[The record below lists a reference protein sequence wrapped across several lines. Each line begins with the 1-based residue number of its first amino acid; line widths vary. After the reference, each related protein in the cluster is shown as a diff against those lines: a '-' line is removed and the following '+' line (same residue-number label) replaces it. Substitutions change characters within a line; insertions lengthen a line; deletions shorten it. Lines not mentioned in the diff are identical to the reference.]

1 LLTSIEGAKMVSMES
16 ISEEIINQVVD
27 KYNNEKEY
35 SNIDALITEQRT
47 FYRSGKTRSF
57 QFRKDQLK
65 KLKSLVEQNEDKIN
79 SAIQAD
85 LGRSD
90 FLVSLTTGGVI
101 TEIKYMLERVLT
113 LKPPFISL
121 RLKQWMKNI
130 KHRSPQMFLGSKAYV
145 ESVPK
150 GVVLIL
156 GPWNYPLLLT
166 MVPLVGAIA
175 AGNCVTIKPSEGA
188 PNTSKVIAEL
198 VNNNFSNNF
207 IHVEEGGIEK
217 AITLTNNPSW
227 DHIFFTGG
235 TEIGRQV
242 YQAAAKNLIPV
253 TLELG
258 GKTPTIV
265 HKDVHL
271 KLAARRIVS
280 MKFINAG
287 QTCMAPDYLLVH
299 KEIKDLL
306 IQEMKKYLLKFFGE
320 NVETSKDYARIIN
333 DKHFERLVPLIN
345 ESGSLVI
352 GGKTNSET
360 KFIEP
365 TVIERVGL
373 DSQLMQEEIFGPI
386 LPIIEFE
393 EDEEV
398 INFIESRPHPLALY
412 IYTKNNKFKDK
423 ILQSTNFGGSMI
435 NESVMYY
442 LHPEIP
448 FGGKGLSGLG
458 NYSGKFSFDTF
469 SQQRPIVEAGTF
481 RDRFLEGINIKFFRY
496 PPFNKTK
503 ISLLKLFQRGFSRF
517 RL

>member
-1 LLTSIEGAKMVSMES
+1 MVILES
-16 ISEEIINQVVD
+16 VSEEIITEVVD
-27 KYNNEKEY
+27 EYIKEDY
-35 SNIDALITEQRT
+35 SYFDGLINEQRA
-47 FYRSGKTRSF
+47 FYRSGVTRDF
-57 QFRKDQLK
+57 EFRKTQLK
-65 KLKSLVEQNEDKIN
+65 KLKSLIEQEEDKIN
-79 SAIQAD
+79 KAIQAD

-90 FLVSLTTGGVI
+90 FVLVFTTGGVI
-101 TEIKYMLERVLT
+101 TEIKYVLERVLT
-113 LKPPFISL
+113 LKPPFFSY
-121 RLKQWMKNI
+121 RLNQWMKNI
-130 KHRSPQMFLGSKAYV
+130 KHRSPQVFLGSKTYV
-145 ESVPK
+145 ENVPK

-156 GPWNYPLLLT
+156 GPWNYPFLLT

-175 AGNCVTIKPSEGA
+175 AGNCVTIKPSEAA

-198 VNNNFSNNF
+198 INKNFPKNF
-207 IHVEEGGIEK
+207 VRVEEGGVDEAIE
-217 AITLTNNPSW
+217 LTNNPSW

-299 KEIKDLL
+299 KDIKDSL
-306 IQEMKKYLLKFFGE
+306 IQEMRKYVRKFFGE
-320 NVETSKDYARIIN
+320 NVEASKDFARIIN
-333 DKHFERLVPLIN
+333 DKHFNRLVPLIE

-352 GGKTNSET
+352 GGKTNSKT

-365 TVIERVGL
+365 TIIESVDL
-373 DSQLMQEEIFGPI
+373 DSQIMQEEIFGPI
-386 LPIIEFE
+386 LPVIEFE
-393 EDEEV
+393 EDDEV

-423 ILQSTNFGGSMI
+423 ILKNTNFGGGMI

-448 FGGKGLSGLG
+448 FGGKGLSGFG
-458 NYSGKFSFDTF
+458 NYSGKYSFDTF

-481 RDRFLEGINIKFFRY
+481 RDRFLERMNVKFFRY

-503 ISLLKLFQRGFSRF
+503 LYLLRLFQRGFSRF
-517 RL
+517 RV